1 MIEGSRLLSAP
12 QSSAGHVRAPEE
24 PHRKNNEPPKARV
37 ARLHHCGGT
46 VNRHEPSEPLTASD
60 MPQSSL
66 QILELSKQARVR
78 RSPNMSGALL
88 DALGR
93 QEIGEQLLAGLG

>member
-1 MIEGSRLLSAP
+1 
-12 QSSAGHVRAPEE
+12 
-24 PHRKNNEPPKARV
+24 
-37 ARLHHCGGT
+37 
-46 VNRHEPSEPLTASD
+46 